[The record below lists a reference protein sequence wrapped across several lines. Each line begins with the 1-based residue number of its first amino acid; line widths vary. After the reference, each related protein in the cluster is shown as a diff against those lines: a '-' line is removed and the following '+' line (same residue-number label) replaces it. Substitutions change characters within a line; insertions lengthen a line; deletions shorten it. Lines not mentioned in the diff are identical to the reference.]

1 MTEIS
6 YEIFVRILWIVREGF
21 NKFIHHIVSLWN
33 KFWILRYC
41 NGRLYILW
49 FNRTRIF
56 TQLSARDVAT
66 YHMSHLALRPCLVVD
81 SVNLI
86 LLTGPKIVKYIPTLQ
101 PIYKQKIAF
110 RALVLTPDMISIFK
124 ITIEYII
131 ECIRR
136 KKELKT
142 TI

>member
-1 MTEIS
+1 M
-6 YEIFVRILWIVREGF
+6 
-21 NKFIHHIVSLWN
+21 
-33 KFWILRYC
+33 
-41 NGRLYILW
+41 
-49 FNRTRIF
+49 
-56 TQLSARDVAT
+56 SARDVAT

-101 PIYKQKIAF
+101 AIYKQKIAF

-131 ECIRR
+131 ECINR
-136 KKELKT
+136 KKRTENYYLTASK
-142 TI
+142 